1 MPRDYAQ
8 IRQDMWSDD
17 RWRALTAPAQWL
29 YMLLLSDPRLTYA
42 GVTDWHPGKLSQRA
56 KECTGRDV
64 VFAGFELAEAYFVVI
79 DEDTEE
85 VMIRSYLRHDPLM
98 RNPRLAVTMAKD
110 FGGVASNKIR
120 AAIVWELQRLKRS
133 EPDLPAWEKPQVKTV
148 LKQNAVNPREMTTD
162 LPTGTATY
170 LLGAGLPTGLGK
182 RLGDGSPAVR
192 GTVYQPSTTATAT
205 ATATATSSNEDA
217 VDSRESY
224 PQPPVADETASDTE
238 PLQVAS

>member
-1 MPRDYAQ
+1 MARDYAQ

-17 RWRALTAPAQWL
+17 RWRGLTPMAQWL
-29 YMLLLSDPRLTYA
+29 YMLLLSDPRLSYA

-56 KECTGRDV
+56 KECTARDV
-64 VFAGFELAEAYFVVI
+64 LIAAAELSDDHFLVI

-110 FGGVASNKIR
+110 FGVVGSNKIR

-148 LKQNAVNPREMTTD
+148 LKQNAVNPREMVTD
-162 LPTGTATY
+162 LPVGAATY
-170 LLGAGLPTGLGK
+170 FGVGLPDGLGVG
-182 RLGDGSPAVR
+182 LGVDSAEAR
-192 GTVYQPSTTATAT
+192 GMIYQPPTTATAT
-205 ATATATSSNEDA
+205 ATTTATSSNEDA
-217 VDSRESY
+217 GSHDERY
-224 PQPPVADETASDTE
+224 PQATGAQSKTHFSSGV
-238 PLQVAS
+238 VAS

>member
-17 RWRALTAPAQWL
+17 RWRGLTPMAQWL

-64 VFAGFELAEAYFVVI
+64 LIAAAELSDDHFIVI
-79 DEDTEE
+79 DEETEE
-85 VMIRSYLRHDPLM
+85 VMIRSYLKHDPLM

-110 FGGVASNKIR
+110 FGAVASNKIR
-120 AAIVWELQRLKRS
+120 AAIVWELQRLKKA

-148 LKQNAVNPREMTTD
+148 LRQNAVNPREMVTD
-162 LPTGTATY
+162 LPIGAATY
-170 LLGAGLPTGLGK
+170 FGVGLPDRLGVGLGVES
-182 RLGDGSPAVR
+182 GEGR
-192 GTVYQPSTTATAT
+192 GTVYQPPTTATAT
-205 ATATATSSNEDA
+205 ATTTATSSDEDA
-217 VDSRESY
+217 AAARSSY
-224 PQPPVADETASDTE
+224 PHRLGAVR
-238 PLQVAS
+238 